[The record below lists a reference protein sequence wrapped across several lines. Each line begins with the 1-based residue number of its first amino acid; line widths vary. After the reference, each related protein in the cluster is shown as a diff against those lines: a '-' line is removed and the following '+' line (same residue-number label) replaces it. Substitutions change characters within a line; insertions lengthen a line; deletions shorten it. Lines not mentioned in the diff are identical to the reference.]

1 MTELGF
7 EFGAMA
13 CPCELRLC
21 GPDEAALRAAASA
34 AIAEVQR
41 IEAKYSRYRGD
52 GVVALVNRRAG
63 SGLITEV
70 DGETAALLDFAAR
83 LFAQSGGRFDISSG
97 VLRRAWD
104 FGRAQLPAQQQ
115 IDALLPL
122 VGWARVHWQRPRL
135 LLPLPGMEIDFGG
148 FGKEYAAD
156 RAVAVLAARGIAHGF
171 VNLGGDIAL
180 VGPRPGGAPWRFGIR
195 HPRDGDRMLS
205 QVALQRGGLATSG
218 DYERFIEVDGLRYC
232 HLLDPRTGWPVRAW
246 QAISV
251 VGPTCAAAG
260 AVCTVAM
267 LMAEA
272 APAFLD
278 AQGLPYLAA
287 AADGTLVDRLS

>member
-1 MTELGF
+1 
-7 EFGAMA
+7 
-13 CPCELRLC
+13 
-21 GPDEAALRAAASA
+21 
-34 AIAEVQR
+34 
-41 IEAKYSRYRGD
+41 
-52 GVVALVNRRAG
+52 
-63 SGLITEV
+63 
-70 DGETAALLDFAAR
+70 
-83 LFAQSGGRFDISSG
+83 
-97 VLRRAWD
+97 
-104 FGRAQLPAQQQ
+104 
-115 IDALLPL
+115 
-122 VGWARVHWQRPRL
+122 
-135 LLPLPGMEIDFGG
+135 
-148 FGKEYAAD
+148 
-156 RAVAVLAARGIAHGF
+156 
-171 VNLGGDIAL
+171 
-180 VGPRPGGAPWRFGIR
+180 
-195 HPRDGDRMLS
+195 MLS